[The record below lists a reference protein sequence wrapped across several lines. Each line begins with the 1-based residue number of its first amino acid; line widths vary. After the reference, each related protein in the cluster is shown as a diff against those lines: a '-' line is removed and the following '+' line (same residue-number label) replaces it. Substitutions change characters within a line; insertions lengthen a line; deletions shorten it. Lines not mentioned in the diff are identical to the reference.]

1 MSSLESN
8 KNLAGI
14 GSILLMF
21 PFVNVVGIIL
31 VFVGMKGL
39 AEYYKDDRIYHDA
52 FRGLI
57 FLIIAAVAIAVMV
70 PLFILSGT
78 FGIFALGP
86 LGVGFG
92 LISFFLVIA
101 VVFVFY
107 LLAAINLRKAFNA
120 LAQKSGE
127 HMFETAGMLLFFGA
141 IFTHNISRLS
151 ANLPRLDNRN
161 NRVLLH
167 QSSPTTIRV
176 HTSTGSATNT
186 GITILSKLRSTTRRN
201 HNFLLSLRKTT
212 SPSLNSP
219 IFSMEKLSSW
229 HFNESSLYEI
239 LFILFCYCQM

>member
-1 MSSLESN
+1 LSSLESN

-21 PFVNVVGIIL
+21 PFVSIVGIIL
-31 VFVGMKGL
+31 VFIGMKGL

-52 FRGLI
+52 LRGLI
-57 FLIIAAVAIAVMV
+57 FLIIAAIAIAVMF
-70 PLFILSGT
+70 PLFIIGGS

-107 LLAAINLRKAFNA
+107 LLAAMNLRKAFNA

-141 IFTHNISRLS
+141 IFTIILVGFVMIFLAWIIATIAFFSIKVPPQQYTYAPPQVAQPMQASGFCSNCGAPQD
-151 ANLPRLDNRN
+151 ANSTFCSHCGKQLP
-161 NRVLLH
+161 
-167 QSSPTTIRV
+167 P
-176 HTSTGSATNT
+176 A
-186 GITILSKLRSTTRRN
+186 
-201 HNFLLSLRKTT
+201 
-212 SPSLNSP
+212 
-219 IFSMEKLSSW
+219 
-229 HFNESSLYEI
+229 
-239 LFILFCYCQM
+239 